1 MPSPTLLLR
10 VAHFIGLAL
19 GIGGGTVKLA
29 LLLRCRSDRALLPAY
44 FAVVRPITRLIIL
57 GMVLVT
63 LSGIG
68 WLLLGYPFSA
78 LLVVKLVLVAGVWV
92 LGPVIDNVAEPRFR
106 TLAPA
111 SGAAPSPEFLRAQSR
126 YLTLEVAATGLFY
139 VVLVL
144 WVLG

>member
-1 MPSPTLLLR
+1 MPSLTLLMR

-19 GIGGGTVKLA
+19 GIGGGTAKLV
-29 LLLRCRSDRALLPAY
+29 LLLRCRSDQALLPAY

-68 WLLLGYPFSA
+68 WLLLGYPFST

-106 TLAPA
+106 TLAP
-111 SGAAPSPEFLRAQSR
+111 GPGTAPSTEFLRAQSR